1 MDDYDLYKEFKL
13 DEPWD
18 SPHNIKLLD
27 RMPAVFK
34 HPELVTEPGTTVYQ
48 RPVGKGF
55 MSPVGE
61 LKFRSVTDGL
71 SNTIMGLES
80 LGEDAVKWTKP
91 EDIRLDNGAPLNAL
105 RDGTRKGFHVM
116 MADGAVIFISNQID
130 PDLFKGM
137 LTRSGR
143 ETLEF

>member
-1 MDDYDLYKEFKL
+1 
-13 DEPWD
+13 
-18 SPHNIKLLD
+18 
-27 RMPAVFK
+27 
-34 HPELVTEPGTTVYQ
+34 
-48 RPVGKGF
+48 
-55 MSPVGE
+55 
-61 LKFRSVTDGL
+61 VTDGL

-105 RDGTRKGFHVM
+105 RDGKRKGFHVM

-130 PDLFKGM
+130 PDLFKGL